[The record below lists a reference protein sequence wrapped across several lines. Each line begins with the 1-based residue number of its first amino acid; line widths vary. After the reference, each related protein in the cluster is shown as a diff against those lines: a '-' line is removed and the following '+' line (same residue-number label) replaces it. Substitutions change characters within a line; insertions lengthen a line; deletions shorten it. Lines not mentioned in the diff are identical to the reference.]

1 MARAASFALT
11 ALRRFWA
18 AASAVALAD
27 EPEEAAPELEEVVP
41 EPDVVVAVEPPV
53 VLELD
58 GEGEDFELDEP
69 WLGLGA
75 GGGVE
80 AGVVATVG
88 VGSGLTGAGSGFGVA
103 ARLVAGRTSAAIVIA
118 SMLRTA
124 RDAPLCRFR

>member
-1 MARAASFALT
+1 MARVASFALA

-18 AASAVALAD
+18 TASAVALAGK
-27 EPEEAAPELEEVVP
+27 PEEAAPELDEVVP
-41 EPDVVVAVEPPV
+41 ELDVVVAVELPV
-53 VLELD
+53 EPELD
-58 GEGEDFELDEP
+58 GEGEDVEPDEP
-69 WLGLGA
+69 WLGLVA

-103 ARLVAGRTSAAIVIA
+103 ARLVAGRTSAATVIA